1 MITAPISANNV
12 TDVPVDMKCLT
23 VDCQTL
29 PKVIQVLIDEI
40 CDLKVDYR
48 ALDYGECVE
57 SATDLM
63 DVLQNIIN
71 AIPCDSDS
79 TPITEANDL
88 LLTGLTT
95 CSSDGWSC
103 DEADACFEF
112 ANSCDP
118 GIITVEVVTQALI
131 DRGVAYGNTIKL
143 LCDRVALLESQ
154 VATLQAQITIV
165 QSTCCS

>member
-1 MITAPISANNV
+1 MITSPISANAV

-48 ALDYGECVE
+48 ALDYGDCVA

-71 AIPCDSDS
+71 AIPCDTGS
-79 TPITEANDL
+79 TAVTEANDL

-95 CSSDGWSC
+95 CSSDGWDC
-103 DEADACFEF
+103 REVDACFEF
-112 ANSCDP
+112 TNTCDP
-118 GIITVEVVTQALI
+118 GIITVEVVIQALI
-131 DRGVAYGNTIKL
+131 DRNVAYGNTITL
-143 LCDRVALLESQ
+143 LCNRISVLESQ
-154 VATLQAQITIV
+154 VTTLQAQVTLV
-165 QSTCCS
+165 QTTCCP